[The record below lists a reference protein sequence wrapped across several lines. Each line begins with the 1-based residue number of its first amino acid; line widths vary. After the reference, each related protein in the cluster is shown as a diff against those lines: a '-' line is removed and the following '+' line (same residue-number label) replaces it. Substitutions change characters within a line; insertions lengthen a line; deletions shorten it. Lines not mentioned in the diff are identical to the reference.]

1 MNSIEE
7 KLVRNM
13 IRHIF
18 VVAHEGEI
26 DLSDHTRQLLSGM
39 TPLEIERIVE
49 LCRFNIRLDF
59 DAMVQNIRRIRS
71 HGLMAELVKAGASNQ
86 LLAELFGV
94 GGRELSRLRSDAG
107 AARPSRRSLN
117 DQEEILVLERHG
129 RLPAPRDSSWTLA
142 IWTLDAAREL
152 ELPYMAVYR
161 CLAGMSE
168 TAGEE
173 Q

>member
-1 MNSIEE
+1 
-7 KLVRNM
+7 
-13 IRHIF
+13 
-18 VVAHEGEI
+18 
-26 DLSDHTRQLLSGM
+26 
-39 TPLEIERIVE
+39 
-49 LCRFNIRLDF
+49 
-59 DAMVQNIRRIRS
+59 
-71 HGLMAELVKAGASNQ
+71 MAELVKAGASNQ

-161 CLAGMSE
+161 CLADMSE